1 MRIVKHNYKKEG
13 IKMEK
18 ALEKLTDGIEEYLN
32 NDETIMNCYRETFHR
47 NLEKLEEKYPEI
59 EDKEIIMD
67 HLNNAGIAESETTY
81 ILY

>member
-1 MRIVKHNYKKEG
+1 
-13 IKMEK
+13 MEK